1 MEKIPFW
8 TPEKKFTYVELLV
21 EGKIYIFGIAMTK
34 NEKEKVLSEADQ
46 IHGVKDVV
54 PSIYL
59 VEELSRH
66 KN

>member
-1 MEKIPFW
+1 
-8 TPEKKFTYVELLV
+8 
-21 EGKIYIFGIAMTK
+21 MTK
-34 NEKEKVLSEADQ
+34 KEKEKVISEANQ
-46 IHGVKDVV
+46 IHGVEDII